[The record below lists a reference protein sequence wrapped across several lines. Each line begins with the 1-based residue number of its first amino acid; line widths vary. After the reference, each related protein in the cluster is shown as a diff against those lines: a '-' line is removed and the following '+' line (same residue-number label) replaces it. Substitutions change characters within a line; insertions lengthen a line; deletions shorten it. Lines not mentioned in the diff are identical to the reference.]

1 MIRLGGPSGP
11 RWVVMG
17 VQILLFGK
25 VDLYG
30 LAFSKSRKEV
40 HKLDTIT
47 YQPIFLSLCNPQ
59 QQAAFDNFAIPSR
72 QQKQK
77 QKPTMEKVRI
87 SAESD
92 DQTAS
97 SELQPKQLQRRN
109 KKKGKASRR
118 KRRQSSGPL
127 DQLPVGGDV
136 GNPLNGVTNTLGSV
150 ANNAVDEH
158 QGGDGRKSDTLR
170 LRLDL
175 NLDIE
180 IQLKARIHGD
190 LELAL
195 LYVTL
200 PSPGKNSHPTSVL
213 WPSYLP

>member
-1 MIRLGGPSGP
+1 MEKRTTT
-11 RWVVMG
+11 
-17 VQILLFGK
+17 K
-25 VDLYG
+25 
-30 LAFSKSRKEV
+30 AAAA
-40 HKLDTIT
+40 
-47 YQPIFLSLCNPQ
+47 PQ
-59 QQAAFDNFAIPSR
+59 QEQG
-72 QQKQK
+72 Q
-77 QKPTMEKVRI
+77 
-87 SAESD
+87 
-92 DQTAS
+92 
-97 SELQPKQLQRRN
+97 
-109 KKKGKASRR
+109 ASRR
-118 KRRQSSGPL
+118 KRQQSLGPL

-158 QGGDGRKSDTLR
+158 QGGDGRKNDALR

-213 WPSYLP
+213 GRRTFLSVQSPATKEREGLG